1 MRYHFINCLVLAFF
15 LATFFLIYAAFSFHM
30 LTFHCYLRKTNR
42 PKSYIEFVGPFKSL
56 FSINQLLNKVDW
68 LRTSF
73 QKSDLSK
80 VCSLRTSQINW
91 STIFRENVASFTGPF
106 YSLTVVPK
114 MQSAVFYSNYTITN
128 DKSNSVV
135 INRQILNV
143 FLLPEKNVCNP
154 YNEVSGK
161 KKDIKSFRIL
171 IIFFRFFLFSSKQ
184 KHRKNFRRL

>member
-1 MRYHFINCLVLAFF
+1 
-15 LATFFLIYAAFSFHM
+15 M

-42 PKSYIEFVGPFKSL
+42 PKSYIEFVGLFKSL
-56 FSINQLLNKVDW
+56 FSINQLYLKVDW
-68 LRTSF
+68 FRTNF

-161 KKDIKSFRIL
+161 KNIKSFRIL
-171 IIFFRFFLFSSKQ
+171 IIFFRFFPF
-184 KHRKNFRRL
+184 FF

>member
-1 MRYHFINCLVLAFF
+1 MYYAISFHQLFSFSFF
-15 LATFFLIYAAFSFHM
+15 LSYFFLIYAAFSFQYVNFSLLFKEDQSAEKLHWICR
-30 LTFHCYLRKTNR
+30 TFQK
-42 PKSYIEFVGPFKSL
+42 FVL
-56 FSINQLLNKVDW
+56 NQSTLLKVDW
-68 LRTSF
+68 LRTNF

-161 KKDIKSFRIL
+161 KKRY
-171 IIFFRFFLFSSKQ
+171 Q
-184 KHRKNFRRL
+184 KF